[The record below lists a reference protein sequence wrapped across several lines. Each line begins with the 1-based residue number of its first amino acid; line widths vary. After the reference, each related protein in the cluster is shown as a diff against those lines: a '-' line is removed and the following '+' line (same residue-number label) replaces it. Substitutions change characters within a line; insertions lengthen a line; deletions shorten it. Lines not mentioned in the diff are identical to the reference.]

1 MTRYGMIDA
10 EGGAAK
16 ALRCG
21 IFGRVRAA
29 LCGVASGKIDHV
41 LRPLVQVAQAFGM
54 LRHAACPIAA

>member
-29 LCGVASGKIDHV
+29 LCGVAGGKIDHV
-41 LRPLVQVAQAFGM
+41 LRPLVQVARAFGM
-54 LRHAACPIAA
+54 LRRAACPIAA